1 MRHVGCKVS
10 HCAFDLGLDPRWR
23 PRVVRTVSCI
33 NFQKKNSNRYI
44 ASDFSLHTILDRVT
58 SAAPRAGSVRFG
70 SHARV

>member
-1 MRHVGCKVS
+1 MRHVSKVS
-10 HCAFDLGLDPRWR
+10 HCAFDLEFGPSLAS
-23 PRVVRTVSCI
+23 RVVRTVSCI